1 MELTRDFREL
11 LELLNGNEVE
21 YLVVGGYAVIIY
33 GYPRLT
39 VDIDIWVNPSKE
51 NAGKVLKTIA
61 DFGFSFENLGE
72 KDFEMPDN
80 VIQLG
85 RPPYR
90 VDILTSLE
98 GMDFNKCYDRKKIFK
113 KNSLLINFIGKDDL
127 LENKRLVG
135 RYKDLDDII
144 NLSEI

>member
-11 LELLNGNEVE
+11 LKLLNENKVE

-39 VDIDIWVNPSKE
+39 IDIDIWINPVNV
-51 NAGKVLKTIA
+51 NAEKVIKTIK
-61 DFGFSFENLGE
+61 DFGFSFDNLTE
-72 KDFEMPDN
+72 EDFRKSDN

-90 VDILTSLE
+90 VDILTSIE
-98 GMDFNKCYDRKKIFK
+98 GMDFNKCYKRKYIYIKDDLI
-113 KNSLLINFIGKDDL
+113 INFISRKDL
-127 LENKRLVG
+127 IENKKNVG
-135 RYKDLDDII
+135 RNKDLDDVS
-144 NLSEI
+144 NLT